1 MDFQDMAFPKAPVPD
16 RRSKAMALA
25 SVILGIVALVTC
37 CCIYL
42 SIVCGS
48 LGIILALLSKGGE
61 LTMDTK
67 GQIGLT
73 LSSVGLGLTLFLYIG
88 LFLVMLSQYGGI
100 DGILQEYMRMYQ
112 ADTIEELYQM
122 LSVVQ

>member
-1 MDFQDMAFPKAPVPD
+1 
-16 RRSKAMALA
+16 
-25 SVILGIVALVTC
+25 
-37 CCIYL
+37 
-42 SIVCGS
+42 
-48 LGIILALLSKGGE
+48 
-61 LTMDTK
+61 MDTK

-88 LFLVMLSQYGGI
+88 IFLVMLSQYGGI

-122 LSVVQ
+122 LGIVQ